1 LLPVTWDPAAG
12 DIAIFFYRSIIA
24 NAGQE
29 ELMKI
34 ISGFQFP
41 D

>member
-1 LLPVTWDPAAG
+1 MGSRGRRYCD
-12 DIAIFFYRSIIA
+12 FFYRSIIA

-34 ISGFQFP
+34 ISGLQFP